1 MKIIVNGKQA
11 DTSATSLDLALIEL
25 GFNSPAI
32 ATAVN
37 GIFVAATNRPDT
49 VLLKNDQLE
58 VLAPM
63 KGG

>member
-1 MKIIVNGKQA
+1 MKIFVNGKQA
-11 DTSATSLDLALIEL
+11 DPSATSLDLVLTEL

-49 VLLKNDQLE
+49 VLLENDQLE